1 MIIEHGTVV
10 RVRSLRQIVTALDDQ
25 CMGVDEC

>member
-1 MIIEHGTVV
+1 MIIEHDTVV
-10 RVRSLRQIVTALDDQ
+10 KVRSLPPMVTAFDIQ